1 MILRGKEAKE
11 KLLKGI
17 NQTAD
22 VIKSTL
28 GAKGKNVLLVD
39 NLRTGFNVTK
49 DGVSVANKI
58 FLEDTI
64 ENCGAIFIQNAAR
77 KTVEEAGDAT
87 TTTTILT
94 QSMCNKLNTEI
105 DLGKSA
111 NELCK
116 DLKADLKKV
125 KDFIKNT
132 ANKVENTNHIKQIA
146 KVSANNDEE
155 IGSIIKDIYDK
166 IGFNGTIDVR
176 ESDSL
181 ETSFEIV
188 KGFNLPNTGFASQHF
203 INNHEKGRVELLNP
217 RVLVFNSKIKDLNE
231 TMYDLLNSN
240 AIEIVD
246 ATPLVILVDD
256 IEEIALRRVIE
267 ALSRGIIHN
276 VVVVQS
282 SLIFETRKNRFKDT
296 AVFLGAEYC
305 EDKIGELGSCE
316 RIIIEKDSTTFIN
329 GAGDTLKYVKKLK
342 SIKDRTFEL
351 EKRIF
356 DLELN
361 AAIINVGGKLQ
372 SEISEKKDRIEDAVC
387 AVKSAIEEG
396 YCAGGSTTFLFA
408 KEDLELQ
415 TEVMKTALLSCYEQL
430 LINAEIEP
438 YYILRDILD
447 KGYGYGYNVEKEE
460 VQDLLSNGIIDSA
473 KALRVSLEN
482 AVSTSCNFCMIE
494 SIVG

>member
-17 NQTAD
+17 NNTAD

-39 NLRTGFNVTK
+39 SLRTGFNVTK

-58 FLEDTI
+58 HLEDSI

-77 KTVEEAGDAT
+77 KTVEEAGDGT

-94 QSMCNKLNTEI
+94 QSMCNKLSTEI

-111 NELCK
+111 NLLCK
-116 DLKADLKKV
+116 NLKEDLTAV
-125 KDFIKNT
+125 KHFIEST
-132 ANKVENTNHIKQIA
+132 SHKVENTEHIKQIA

-155 IGSIIKDIYDK
+155 IGNIVKDIYDK
-166 IGFNGTIDVR
+166 IGFNGAIDVR

-181 ETSFEIV
+181 ETSYDIV
-188 KGFNLPNTGFASQHF
+188 KGLTIPNTGFASQHF
-203 INNHEKGRVELLNP
+203 INNPEKGRVDLVNA
-217 RVLVFNSKIKDLNE
+217 RVLVFNGKIPDLNE
-231 TMYDLLNSN
+231 SMYDLLNTN
-240 AIEIVD
+240 AVEVID
-246 ATPLVILVDD
+246 ATPLVLLVDD

-267 ALSRGIIHN
+267 AISRGIIHN

-282 SLIFETRKNRFKDT
+282 SLIFETRKNRFKDV
-296 AVFLGAEYC
+296 AMFLGAEYC
-305 EDKIGELGSCE
+305 EDKIGDLGSCE

-329 GAGDTLKYVKKLK
+329 GVGDTTKYIKKLK
-342 SIKDRTFEL
+342 AVKNKTFEL

-361 AAIINVGGKLQ
+361 AAIINVGGKIQ

-396 YCAGGSTTFLFA
+396 FCAGGSTTYIFA
-408 KEDLELQ
+408 KETLELK
-415 TEVMKTALLSCYEQL
+415 TEVMKSALLSCYEQL
-430 LINAEIEP
+430 LNNAEVEP
-438 YYILRDILD
+438 YFILRDILD

-473 KALRVSLEN
+473 KVLRVALEN
-482 AVSTSCNFCMIE
+482 AVFTSCNFCMIE
-494 SIVG
+494 SIVE